1 MTDLRPEFAA
11 AYQRQTD
18 AYFTA
23 RSRYWK
29 NLYEDIS
36 LYGTIHQ
43 ERRAIALA
51 WISELAP
58 PQASHILEV
67 GCGAGLLAVELARRG
82 YIVTAIDSSEG
93 MVELA
98 LAHAAEAG
106 VHERL
111 TVSISDA
118 HALPFPTAS
127 YDLVIALG
135 VIPWLHS
142 PAAAL
147 TEMARVVKPDGF
159 VLFNSDNRFR
169 LNHVIDPWFTPVL
182 APLKQVAK
190 RIALKLGYAERGA
203 PNHYY
208 SYTTLERLLADVG
221 LVITRC
227 RALGFGPFSLF
238 GRQLLPEAVSV
249 GVHRRLQDLAD
260 RGTPVLRSTGAQHI
274 ILASRSESGPAQAV
288 SQGPEIARSCGP
300 APAGPRDRPARG

>member
-1 MTDLRPEFAA
+1 MTDLRPESAA

-23 RSRYWK
+23 QSHYWK
-29 NLYEDIS
+29 DLYQEIS

-43 ERRAIALA
+43 ERRAIALG
-51 WISELAP
+51 WVTELALP
-58 PQASHILEV
+58 HASHILEV

-82 YIVTAIDSSEG
+82 YIVAAIDSSEG

-98 LAHAAEAG
+98 RAHATEAG

-111 TVSISDA
+111 TVSVGDA
-118 HALPFPTAS
+118 HTLPFATAS

-135 VIPWLHS
+135 VVPWLHS

-182 APLKQVAK
+182 APVKQVAK

-208 SYTTLERLLADVG
+208 SYATLERLLAHVG
-221 LVITRC
+221 LTITRC
-227 RALGFGPFSLF
+227 MTLGFGPFSLF
-238 GRQLLPEAVSV
+238 GRQLLPETVSV
-249 GVHRRLQDLAD
+249 RVHRRLQDLAD

-274 ILASRSESGPAQAV
+274 ILASRSEHWPAQAV
-288 SQGPEIARSCGP
+288 SRGSVVARSCRP